1 MNKVLVD
8 SSVWIAFFKGAE
20 EARPLF
26 SLLDTNQICIN
37 DLILAELVP
46 SLNHKRELALVR
58 LLQSIEKTRLHI
70 DWGSIIEMQ
79 TINLKNGVNRVGV
92 PDLIIAQNALQNDIP
107 LFSFDRHFEI
117 MKTSLGIKLFDRNTI

>member
-8 SSVWIAFFKGAE
+8 SSVWIAFLKGVE
-20 EARPLF
+20 EGRQLF

-37 DLILAELVP
+37 DLILAELIP
-46 SLNHKRELALVR
+46 SLNHKKELALVR
-58 LLQSIEKTRLHI
+58 LLQSIERTRLHI
-70 DWGSIIEMQ
+70 DWESIIEMQ
-79 TINLKNGVNRVGV
+79 TINLKNGLNRVGV

-117 MKTSLGIKLFDRNTI
+117 MKKSIGIKLFNINTI

>member
-20 EARPLF
+20 EGRQLF

-37 DLILAELVP
+37 DLILAELIP
-46 SLNHKRELALVR
+46 SLNHKKELALVR
-58 LLQSIEKTRLHI
+58 LLQSIERTRLHI
-70 DWGSIIEMQ
+70 DWESIIEMQ
-79 TINLKNGVNRVGV
+79 TINFKNGLNRVGV

-117 MKTSLGIKLFDRNTI
+117 MKKSIGIKLFNINTI

>member
-20 EARPLF
+20 EGRQLF

-37 DLILAELVP
+37 DLILAELIP
-46 SLNHKRELALVR
+46 SLNHKKELALVR
-58 LLQSIEKTRLHI
+58 LLQSIERTRLHI
-70 DWGSIIEMQ
+70 DWESIIEMQ
-79 TINLKNGVNRVGV
+79 TINFKNGLNRVGV

-107 LFSFDRHFEI
+107 LFSFDRHFGI
-117 MKTSLGIKLFDRNTI
+117 MKKSIGIKLFNINTI

>member
-20 EARPLF
+20 EGRQLF

-37 DLILAELVP
+37 DLILAELIP
-46 SLNHKRELALVR
+46 SLNHKKELALVR
-58 LLQSIEKTRLHI
+58 LLQSIERTRLHI
-70 DWGSIIEMQ
+70 DWESIIEMQ
-79 TINLKNGVNRVGV
+79 TINLKNGLNRVGV

-117 MKTSLGIKLFDRNTI
+117 MKKSIGIKLFNINTI